1 MNSSLKAKLAE
12 AVSKVR
18 PKNVSKEKKDDSK
31 RATKEDQKGQ
41 QKNLYE
47 LDSAQQREAEL
58 IFNSAVFEE
67 EKNRGNE
74 EEKMGYR
81 RGEEKQKLKP
91 ILRQ

>member
-18 PKNVSKEKKDDSK
+18 PKNVSKEIKDDSK
-31 RATKEDQKGQ
+31 RAPKEDQKRE

-74 EEKMGYR
+74 EEKMGYK